1 MKNLPSFKMYSQQW
15 KRGEKVREFWLTFVV
30 VQHSMGLF
38 YLFFTSS
45 FFIFNKTINTAE
57 IDIYKKIDLFG
68 EVLEKINKEYVDEI
82 DQSEGMDSA
91 INGLLQSLDPYS
103 SYMSPEIFEEMQTET
118 SGEFGGLGIE
128 VSMEAG
134 VVKVITPID
143 DTPASKAGIKAGDYI
158 VKINDI
164 QVQGKSLS
172 EAVDLMRGPVG
183 SGIELTVRRRGAKKA
198 LTFNVVRE
206 VIEVQSV
213 KSELLENNIGYLRL
227 TSFNDNSS
235 QQIKKQIKKLKKNKN
250 LNSYIL
256 DLRNNP
262 GGLLSQA
269 IKISDFFLENGE
281 IVSTKSRKKSENRK
295 WFAKKGDILDGK
307 TLLVLINY
315 GSASASEIVAG
326 ALKDHK
332 RAILVGENSYGKG
345 SVQSI
350 IPLKNKGA
358 IRLTVAKYYLPSG
371 KSISEVGVRPDIEVN
386 EEGDNFRIKTDT
398 DNQLNYAIKLLNG

>member
-1 MKNLPSFKMYSQQW
+1 MKKIQLYLIIFFAP
-15 KRGEKVREFWLTFVV
+15 
-30 VQHSMGLF
+30 
-38 YLFFTSS
+38 LFFIQKANS
-45 FFIFNKTINTAE
+45 AE

-68 EVLEKINKEYVDEI
+68 EVLEKINKEYVEEI
-82 DQSEGMDSA
+82 NQSESMDSA

-103 SYMSPEIFEEMQTET
+103 AYMSPEIFEEMQTET

-134 VVKVITPID
+134 VVKIISPID
-143 DTPASKAGIKAGDYI
+143 DTPASKAGLKAGDYI
-158 VKINDI
+158 VKINNI

-183 SGIELTVRRRGAKKA
+183 SGIELTVRRRGVKKA
-198 LTFNVVRE
+198 LTFNIIRE
-206 VIEVQSV
+206 IIEVQSV
-213 KSELLENNIGYLRL
+213 KSDLLDNNIGYIRI

-235 QQIKKQIKKLKKNKN
+235 QQIKKQVEKLKKNEN
-250 LNSYIL
+250 VNAFIL

-295 WFAKKGDILDGK
+295 WFAKKGDITEGK

-315 GSASASEIVAG
+315 GSASAAEIVAG

-332 RAILVGENSYGKG
+332 RAIILGESSYGKG

-358 IRLTVAKYYLPSG
+358 IRITVAKYYLPSG
-371 KSISEVGVRPDIEVN
+371 KSISEVGVRPDIEIN
-386 EEGDNFRIKTDT
+386 EEGDDFRIKTDT

>member
-1 MKNLPSFKMYSQQW
+1 MKKFQ
-15 KRGEKVREFWLTFVV
+15 
-30 VQHSMGLF
+30 F
-38 YLFFTSS
+38 YFIIFFTC
-45 FFIFNKTINTAE
+45 FIFTKTINSAE

-68 EVLEKINKEYVDEI
+68 EVLEKINEEYVDEI

-103 SYMSPEIFEEMQTET
+103 SYMSPENFELMQTET

-158 VKINDI
+158 VKIDDT
-164 QVQGKSLS
+164 QVQGKTLS
-172 EAVDLMRGPVG
+172 EAVDLMRGLVG
-183 SGIELTVRRRGAKKA
+183 SSIELTVRRRGVKKA
-198 LTFNVVRE
+198 LTFNIIRE
-206 VIEVQSV
+206 IIEVQSV
-213 KSELLENNIGYLRL
+213 KSDLLEKNIGYIRL

-235 QQIKKQIKKLKKNKN
+235 EQIKEKIEKLKKNEN
-250 LNSYIL
+250 VDSFIL

-295 WFAKKGDILDGK
+295 WFAKKGDITQGK
-307 TLLVLINY
+307 TLIVLINY

-332 RAILVGENSYGKG
+332 RAIILGENSYGKG

-371 KSISEVGVRPDIEVN
+371 KSISEVGVRPDIEVS
-386 EEGDNFRIKTDT
+386 EEGDNFRIKTET

>member
-1 MKNLPSFKMYSQQW
+1 MIKKNLKIIIFI
-15 KRGEKVREFWLTFVV
+15 
-30 VQHSMGLF
+30 
-38 YLFFTSS
+38 YLFFVQAVNSS
-45 FFIFNKTINTAE
+45 ENE
-57 IDIYKKIDLFG
+57 IYNKIDLFG

-82 DQSEGMDSA
+82 NQSEGMDSA

-103 SYMSPEIFEEMQTET
+103 AYMSPEIFSEMQTET

-128 VSMEAG
+128 VGMESG
-134 VVKVITPID
+134 VVKVISPID

-158 VKINDI
+158 VKIDNI

-172 EAVDLMRGPVG
+172 EAVDLMRGSVG
-183 SGIELTVRRRGAKKA
+183 SEIELTVRRRGEKKA
-198 LTFNVVRE
+198 LTFEIVRE
-206 VIEVQSV
+206 IIQIQSV
-213 KSELLENNIGYLRL
+213 KSDLLEENIGYLRL
-227 TSFNDNSS
+227 TSFNENSG
-235 QQIKKQIKKLKKNKN
+235 KQIKKKINEFENKKKIKA
-250 LNSYIL
+250 YIL

-269 IKISDFFLENGE
+269 IKISDFFLDNGE
-281 IVSTKSRKKSENRK
+281 IVSTKSRKVSENRK
-295 WFAKKGDILDGK
+295 WFAKKGDLINGK

-332 RAILVGENSYGKG
+332 RAIILGENSYGKG

-350 IPLKNKGA
+350 IPLKNDGA

-371 KSISEVGVRPDIEVN
+371 KSISEVGVSPDIEIS
-386 EEGDNFRIKTDT
+386 EEGDDFLIKSET

>member
-1 MKNLPSFKMYSQQW
+1 MKKIQFFII
-15 KRGEKVREFWLTFVV
+15 V
-30 VQHSMGLF
+30 
-38 YLFFTSS
+38 FFTSFLFS
-45 FFIFNKTINTAE
+45 QTSNSAE
-57 IDIYKKIDLFG
+57 LDIYKKIDLFG

-82 DQSEGMDSA
+82 NQSESMDSA

-103 SYMSPEIFEEMQTET
+103 AYMSPEIFEEMQTET

-143 DTPASKAGIKAGDYI
+143 DTPASEAGLKAGDYI

-183 SGIELTVRRRGAKKA
+183 SGIELTVRRRGVKKA
-198 LTFNVVRE
+198 LTFNIIRE
-206 VIEVQSV
+206 IIEVQSV
-213 KSELLENNIGYLRL
+213 KSDLLDNNIGYIRL

-250 LNSYIL
+250 LNSFIL

-262 GGLLSQA
+262 GGLLTQA

-295 WFAKKGDILDGK
+295 WFAKKGDITEGK

-332 RAILVGENSYGKG
+332 RAIILGENSYGKG

-350 IPLKNKGA
+350 IPLNNKGA

-386 EEGDNFRIKTDT
+386 EEGENFKIKTET

>member
-1 MKNLPSFKMYSQQW
+1 MKKINFFL
-15 KRGEKVREFWLTFVV
+15 FVFF
-30 VQHSMGLF
+30 SIF
-38 YLFFTSS
+38 YLT
-45 FFIFNKTINTAE
+45 KTVISAE

-68 EVLEKINKEYVDEI
+68 EVLETINKEYVDEI
-82 DQSEGMDSA
+82 DQSESMDSA

-103 SYMSPEIFEEMQTET
+103 AYMSPKIFEEMQTET

-134 VVKVITPID
+134 VVKVISPID
-143 DTPASKAGIKAGDYI
+143 DTPASRAGLKAGDYI
-158 VKINDI
+158 VKINDV

-183 SGIELTVRRRGAKKA
+183 SGIELTVRRRGEKKA
-198 LTFNVVRE
+198 LTFNIIRE
-206 VIEVQSV
+206 VIQVQSV
-213 KSELLENNIGYLRL
+213 KSEIIDESIGYIRL

-235 QQIKKQIKKLKKNKN
+235 DQIEKQIKKLKKNKN
-250 LNSYIL
+250 LNSFIL

-295 WFAKKGDILDGK
+295 WFAKKGDITDGK

-332 RAILVGENSYGKG
+332 RAIIIGENSFGKG

-350 IPLKNKGA
+350 IPLKNRGA
-358 IRLTVAKYYLPSG
+358 IRLTVSKYYLPSG

-386 EEGDNFRIKTDT
+386 EEGDDFRIKTDT

>member
-1 MKNLPSFKMYSQQW
+1 MKKIQ
-15 KRGEKVREFWLTFVV
+15 
-30 VQHSMGLF
+30 F
-38 YLFFTSS
+38 YLIIILSS
-45 FFIFNKTINTAE
+45 FFFSYSVNSAE
-57 IDIYKKIDLFG
+57 LDIYKKIDLFG
-68 EVLEKINKEYVDEI
+68 EVLEKINKQYVDEI

-103 SYMSPEIFEEMQTET
+103 SYMSPEIFQEMQTET

-158 VKINDI
+158 VKIDNV

-172 EAVDLMRGPVG
+172 EAVDLMRGLVG
-183 SGIELTVRRRGAKKA
+183 TDIELTVRRRGVKKA
-198 LTFNVVRE
+198 LTFNITRE
-206 VIEVQSV
+206 IIEVQSV
-213 KSELLENNIGYLRL
+213 KSDLLENNIGYIRL

-235 QQIKKQIKKLKKNKN
+235 DQIKKKIKKLKENEN
-250 LNSYIL
+250 LKAFIL

-262 GGLLSQA
+262 GGLLTQA

-295 WFAKKGDILDGK
+295 WFARKGDITDGK
-307 TLLVLINY
+307 TLVVLINY

-332 RAILVGENSYGKG
+332 RAIILGENSYGKG

-386 EEGDNFRIKTDT
+386 EEGDDFRIKTET

>member
-1 MKNLPSFKMYSQQW
+1 MKIIKYYSFIFLS
-15 KRGEKVREFWLTFVV
+15 F
-30 VQHSMGLF
+30 F
-38 YLFFTSS
+38 YLSS
-45 FFIFNKTINTAE
+45 TNSSE
-57 IDIYKKIDLFG
+57 VDIYKKIDLFG
-68 EVLEKINKEYVDEI
+68 EVLEKINKEYIDEI
-82 DQSEGMDSA
+82 NQSESMDSA

-103 SYMSPEIFEEMQTET
+103 SYMSPEILEEMQTET

-128 VSMEAG
+128 VGMEAG
-134 VVKVITPID
+134 VVKVISPID
-143 DTPASKAGIKAGDYI
+143 DTPASKAGLKAGDYI
-158 VKINDI
+158 VKINDT

-183 SGIELTVRRRGAKKA
+183 SSIELTVRRRGEKKA
-198 LTFNVVRE
+198 LTFNITRE
-206 VIEVQSV
+206 IIEIQSV
-213 KSELLENNIGYLRL
+213 KSELLEENIGYIRL
-227 TSFNDNSS
+227 TSFNENSS
-235 QQIKKQIKKLKKNKN
+235 DQIEKQIEELKKNKN
-250 LNSYIL
+250 LNSFIL

-262 GGLLSQA
+262 GGLLNQA
-269 IKISDFFLENGE
+269 IRISDFFLENGE
-281 IVSTKSRKKSENRK
+281 IVSTKSRKKSDNRK
-295 WFAKKGDILDGK
+295 WFAKKGDITDGK

-332 RAILVGENSYGKG
+332 RAIVIGENSYGKG

-386 EEGDNFRIKTDT
+386 EEGDNFKIRTDT

>member
-1 MKNLPSFKMYSQQW
+1 MINKNLVALLLIF
-15 KRGEKVREFWLTFVV
+15 
-30 VQHSMGLF
+30 
-38 YLFFTSS
+38 S
-45 FFIFNKTINTAE
+45 FFVSKAYSSENN
-57 IDIYKKIDLFG
+57 IYKKIDLFG
-68 EVLEKINKEYVDEI
+68 EVLEKINKEYVDEVN
-82 DQSEGMDSA
+82 QSESMDSA

-103 SYMSPEIFEEMQTET
+103 AYMSPEIFNEMQTET

-128 VSMEAG
+128 VGMESG
-134 VVKVITPID
+134 VVKVISPID

-158 VKINDI
+158 VKINNT

-183 SGIELTVRRRGAKKA
+183 SGIELTIRWRGEKKA
-198 LTFNVVRE
+198 LIFNVIRE
-206 VIEVQSV
+206 VIQIKSV
-213 KSELLENNIGYLRL
+213 KADLLEKNIGYIRL
-227 TSFNDNSS
+227 TSFNENSGK
-235 QQIKKQIKKLKKNKN
+235 QIEREIKKLEKNDSVK
-250 LNSYIL
+250 SYIL

-281 IVSTKSRKKSENRK
+281 IVSTKSRKASENRK
-295 WFAKKGDILDGK
+295 WFAKKGDLTNGK

-332 RAILVGENSYGKG
+332 RAIIIGENSYGKG

-358 IRLTVAKYYLPSG
+358 IRLTVSKYYLPSG
-371 KSISEVGVRPDIEVN
+371 KSISEIGVSPDIEIS
-386 EEGDNFRIKTDT
+386 EGSDDFRFNTDT
-398 DNQLNYAIKLLNG
+398 DNQLQFALKLLNS

>member
-1 MKNLPSFKMYSQQW
+1 MKKIQ
-15 KRGEKVREFWLTFVV
+15 
-30 VQHSMGLF
+30 F
-38 YLFFTSS
+38 YLIIFLSS
-45 FFIFNKTINTAE
+45 FFFSYSVNSAE
-57 IDIYKKIDLFG
+57 LDIYKKIDLFG
-68 EVLEKINKEYVDEI
+68 EVLEKINKQYVDEI

-103 SYMSPEIFEEMQTET
+103 SYMSPEIFQEMQTET

-158 VKINDI
+158 VKIDNV

-172 EAVDLMRGPVG
+172 EAVDLMRGLVG
-183 SGIELTVRRRGAKKA
+183 TDIELTVRRRGVKKA
-198 LTFNVVRE
+198 LTFNITRE
-206 VIEVQSV
+206 IIEVQSV
-213 KSELLENNIGYLRL
+213 KSDLLENNIGYIRL

-235 QQIKKQIKKLKKNKN
+235 DQIKKKIKKLKENEN
-250 LNSYIL
+250 LKAFIL

-262 GGLLSQA
+262 GGLLTQA

-295 WFAKKGDILDGK
+295 WFARKGDITDGK
-307 TLLVLINY
+307 TLIVLINY

-332 RAILVGENSYGKG
+332 RAIILGENSYGKG

-386 EEGDNFRIKTDT
+386 EEGDDFRIKTDT

>member
-1 MKNLPSFKMYSQQW
+1 MKYL
-15 KRGEKVREFWLTFVV
+15 LI
-30 VQHSMGLF
+30 
-38 YLFFTSS
+38 LFFFLNSLFLS
-45 FFIFNKTINTAE
+45 NFVSANEN
-57 IDIYKKIDLFG
+57 DIYKKIDLFG
-68 EVLEKINKEYVDEI
+68 EVLEKINEEYVDEI
-82 DQSEGMDSA
+82 NQSDSMDSA

-103 SYMSPEIFEEMQTET
+103 AYMPPEVFNEMQTET

-134 VVKVITPID
+134 VVKVISPID

-158 VKINDI
+158 VKIEDT
-164 QVQGKSLS
+164 QVQGKTLS

-183 SGIELTVRRRGAKKA
+183 SSIELTVRRRGEKKA
-198 LTFNVVRE
+198 LTFNITRE
-206 VIEVQSV
+206 IIKIQSV
-213 KSELLENNIGYLRL
+213 KADLLEKDIGYIRL
-227 TSFNDNSS
+227 TSFNENSS
-235 QQIKKQIKKLKKNKN
+235 KQIEDKIEELEQDQDI
-250 LNSYIL
+250 SAYIL

-269 IKISDFFLENGE
+269 IRISDFFLDNGE
-281 IVSTKSRKKSENRK
+281 IVSTKSRQPSENRK
-295 WFAKKGDILDGK
+295 WFAKKGDLTKGK

-332 RAILVGENSYGKG
+332 RAIILGENSFGKG

-371 KSISEVGVRPDIEVN
+371 KSISEVGVSPDIEVN
-386 EEGDNFRIKTDT
+386 EEGEEFRIKTET
-398 DNQLNYAIKLLNG
+398 DNQLNYAIKLLKG